1 MDKHIVVKLISG
13 EELVC
18 TYLNEDDYQLNV
30 LFPMIVKHIPR
41 AYEGRL
47 MESISLAP
55 YTYFASDDE
64 FSFQKNQIIFIK
76 EMNPMHLD
84 SYNAAIDDFV
94 GAADA
99 GPATVEELKQISD
112 KLSNMF
118 KDKVKNEE
126 FDDSMLILDQSKLI
140 H

>member
-18 TYLNEDDYQLNV
+18 TYLEEDDYQLTV

-41 AYEGRL
+41 QYEGRL

-55 YTYFASDDE
+55 YTYFVSDDE
-64 FSFQKNQIIFIK
+64 FTFQKNQIIFIK
-76 EMNPMHLD
+76 EMNPTHLE
-84 SYNAAIDDFV
+84 SYNTAIDDFV
-94 GAADA
+94 GTANAA
-99 GPATVEELKQISD
+99 PATVDELKQLTD

-118 KDKVKNEE
+118 KDKVKDEE
-126 FDDSMLILDQSKLI
+126 FDDSMFVLDQSKLI

>member
-13 EELVC
+13 DELVC
-18 TYLNEDDYQLNV
+18 TYLSEDDYQVNV
-30 LFPMIVKHIPR
+30 LFPMVVKHIPR
-41 AYEGRL
+41 QFEGRL

-76 EMNPMHLD
+76 EMNPTHLE
-84 SYNAAIDDFV
+84 SYNAAIEDFV
-94 GAADA
+94 GTANAS
-99 GPATVEELKQISD
+99 PVNVEELKELTD

-118 KDKVKNEE
+118 KDNVKSEE

>member
-18 TYLNEDDYQLNV
+18 TYLNEDDYQINV
-30 LFPMIVKHIPR
+30 LFPMIVKQIPR
-41 AYEGRL
+41 QFEGRL

-76 EMNPMHLD
+76 EMNPTHLN
-84 SYNAAIDDFV
+84 SYNNAIEDFV
-94 GAADA
+94 GTANAE
-99 GPATVEELKQISD
+99 PASVEELKELTD

-118 KDKVKNEE
+118 KDKVKQEE
-126 FDDSMLILDQSKLI
+126 FDDSILVLDQSKLI